1 MKVKASKKGGGLPSL
16 TSPHT
21 PLPEI
26 QRIKQTLCVIAL
38 CLLVQ
43 GAGTQSFESNIGGKS
58 VLVNR
63 PGTLAGRSR
72 EWTRSGFRHCPTI
85 SEQRS
90 HPRKAYLFVTPC
102 HLGQI
107 RTRLLLKRTLSGESL
122 PNGNSFT
129 NVSPT
134 KRRQIDK
141 MFLHPSGGETV
152 KQQQISCKI
161 SRYTNN
167 PTFDNNF
174 FYKNTAFWEKL
185 EIPVLG
191 FLERHLLNALNS
203 GLERNSTLSL
213 LVTRRP

>member
-26 QRIKQTLCVIAL
+26 RRSKQTLCVIA
-38 CLLVQ
+38 LVQ

-63 PGTLAGRSR
+63 PGTLAGRNR

-85 SEQRS
+85 LEQRS
-90 HPRKAYLFVTPC
+90 HPRKAYLFVTLC
-102 HLGQI
+102 HPGQI

-161 SRYTNN
+161 SRYTSN

-174 FYKNTAFWEKL
+174 FYKKYCL
-185 EIPVLG
+185 LGEI
-191 FLERHLLNALNS
+191 
-203 GLERNSTLSL
+203 RNPS
-213 LVTRRP
+213 